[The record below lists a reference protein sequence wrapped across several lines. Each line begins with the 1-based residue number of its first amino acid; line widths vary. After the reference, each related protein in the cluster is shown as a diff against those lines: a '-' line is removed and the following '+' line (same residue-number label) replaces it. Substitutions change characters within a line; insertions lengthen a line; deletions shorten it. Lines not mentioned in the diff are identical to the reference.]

1 MLNMRQQSVNVSRLE
16 LIAALEKGLEMHRA
30 QFMESLA
37 DYKAAVV
44 KFMGEAYER
53 AQAGNFK
60 NLTLM
65 LREPENHE
73 ADYLD
78 IIEMMQVSVDD
89 TIQLDKESY
98 KAFYRNEW
106 SWSSNLIASA
116 IAYKTA
122 LGGQL

>member
-1 MLNMRQQSVNVSRLE
+1 MLNMRQQSVNVDRLE
-16 LIAALEKGLEMHRA
+16 LISALEKGLEMHRLQLA
-30 QFMESLA
+30 ESKA
-37 DYKAAVV
+37 DYAAAVV
-44 KFMGEAYER
+44 KFMGDAYER
-53 AQAGNFK
+53 AKSGDFK

-78 IIEMMQVSVDD
+78 IIEMMQVSVDK

-106 SWSSNLIASA
+106 SWSSNLLASA
-116 IAYKTA
+116 MAYKTA
-122 LGGQL
+122 LGGAQ